1 MCKGTATKLLCSHY
15 LIHWSG
21 PRCPKRCV
29 LPERRV
35 ALACTCAPCDP
46 SFNQSQILRRHE
58 DERDLLLARIREA
71 WLEGR
76 LADARQLEGQ
86 LRLSAVSQMQELGRA
101 ARVGSR
107 GGGVGGA
114 LMLDPAVGCQ
124 WPGMYEQW
132 VTENLGRDVDWDLL
146 LSR

>member
-1 MCKGTATKLLCSHY
+1 MCNGTATKLLCSHY
-15 LIHWSG
+15 LIHWAG

-29 LPERRV
+29 LPHRRV

-46 SFNQSQILRRHE
+46 SYNQSQILRRYA

-76 LADARQLEGQ
+76 LADATQLEGQ
-86 LRLSAVSQMQELGRA
+86 LRVMTVSQMEELGRA
-101 ARVGSR
+101 ARVGS
-107 GGGVGGA
+107 GGGGA
-114 LMLDPAVGCQ
+114 LLLDPGVGCR

-146 LSR
+146 LNR